1 VRSVSLVAA
10 ILACTSVTDAQP
22 AVTFTRDVAPILFAH
37 CVSCHRDSEIG
48 GFSLLTYRDARP
60 RASAIARATR
70 TRAMPPWKPEA
81 GYGGDFLGARQLTD
95 GQIDTLQ
102 RWAQAGSL
110 EGDPAA
116 LPPFPALPSGW
127 RLGQPDLVVQLDRPY
142 TLAGGGADVLRNFVI
157 PAPLARTRYVRGVE
171 FRPGNSRVVH
181 HANIRIDR
189 SRGSRLMDAGDPE
202 PGFDGLISAGRFPDG
217 HFLGWTP
224 GQLPPLAA
232 EGQAWRLEPDS
243 DFVVQLHLQPGR
255 QAESVQPS
263 IGLFFADTPPDRP
276 PLMLRLGRQHI
287 DIPAGAARYQIEDA
301 YRLPV
306 DVEVLAIQPHAH
318 FRAREVSGTAVLPD
332 GTVQWL
338 LYIRDWDFNWQD
350 VYRYAAPPV
359 LPAGTVLRMQFT
371 YDNSP
376 ANRRN
381 PDRPPQRVRWGQN
394 TTDEMGDL
402 WVQVRPYTVEAR
414 ERLTADFGPKVLAE
428 DAVGYETL
436 LQVQPDN
443 VRLHEAVGALYLSL
457 NETSRGVEH
466 LEKALAIDPSAVEAH
481 YNLAT
486 ALVRQ
491 GHVDQAVTHFE
502 RVLQLD
508 PAHASAHVNLG
519 AVQRARRQFV
529 PAAAHLRLALE
540 LDPGNAAAHT
550 NLAGVLVETHDIAG
564 AVTEYRRALASNPQ
578 QLEALVELAWTLA
591 TSPDETIRDAPDAMG
606 LAERAVEL
614 TSGRD
619 VRALDA
625 QAAAYAAAGLF
636 DRAVATLEIAIE
648 GSRRAGAAGADEA
661 VRLLR
666 SRLEGYQK
674 RVPYLDP
681 TRTSAPRR

>member
-1 VRSVSLVAA
+1 MRSVSLATA
-10 ILACTSVTDAQP
+10 LLACSTVTEAQP

-37 CVSCHRDSEIG
+37 CVSCHRDGEVG

-60 RASAIARATR
+60 RASAIALATR

-81 GYGGDFLGARQLTD
+81 GYGGDFLGARHLTD
-95 GQIDTLQ
+95 RQIDTLQ
-102 RWAQAGSL
+102 RWAQTGSL
-110 EGDPAA
+110 EGDPTA
-116 LPPFPALPSGW
+116 LPPFPDLPSGW
-127 RLGQPDLVVQLDRPY
+127 RLGQPDLIVQMERPY
-142 TLAGGGADVLRNFVI
+142 TLAGGGTDVLRNFVI
-157 PAPLARTRYVRGVE
+157 PIPVARTRYVRGVE
-171 FRPGNSRVVH
+171 FRPGNGRIVH

-189 SRGSRLMDAGDPE
+189 SRASRQMDASDRE

-263 IGLFFADTPPDRP
+263 IGLFFTDTPPDRP
-276 PLMLRLGRQHI
+276 PLMLRLGRQNI
-287 DIPAGAARYQIEDA
+287 DIPAGAAHYQIEDA

-318 FRAREVSGTAVLPD
+318 FRAREVSGTAILPD
-332 GTVQWL
+332 GTIQWL

-350 VYRYAAPPV
+350 VYRYAAPVV
-359 LPAGTVLRMQFT
+359 LPAGAVLRMQFT

-381 PDRPPQRVRWGQN
+381 PDRPPRRVRWGQN
-394 TTDEMGDL
+394 STDEMGDL
-402 WVQVRPYTVEAR
+402 WVQVRPSTVEAR
-414 ERLTADFGPKVLAE
+414 EQLAADFGPKVLAE

-436 LQVQPDN
+436 LQAQPGN

-486 ALVRQ
+486 VLVWQ
-491 GHVDQAVTHFE
+491 GRIDLAVAHFE
-502 RVLQLD
+502 RVVQLE
-508 PAHASAHVNLG
+508 PAHTAAHVNLG
-519 AVQRARRQFV
+519 ATFRAKRELG
-529 PAAAHLRLALE
+529 PATAHLRRALE
-540 LDPGNAAAHT
+540 LEPGNAAAHT
-550 NLAGVLVETHDIAG
+550 NLAGVLLAERDVAG
-564 AVTEYRRALASNPQ
+564 AVTEYHRALASDPR

-591 TSPDETIRDAPDAMG
+591 TSPAEAIRDPAEAMA
-606 LAERAVEL
+606 LAQRAVEL
-614 TSGRD
+614 TGSRD

-625 QAAAYAAAGLF
+625 QAAAYAAAGRF
-636 DRAVATLEIAIE
+636 ERAVTTLEEAIE
-648 GSRRAGAAGADEA
+648 VSGGTGADEA
-661 VRLLR
+661 LRLLS
-666 SRLEGYQK
+666 SRLEGY
-674 RVPYLDP
+674 RNHTPFRDP
-681 TRTSAPRR
+681 ARAPSPQP